1 MKMFKFYHTPKV
13 LRAFYPH
20 TVFTLP
26 NPNNEIVLTFD
37 DGPNPE
43 YTPRILEIL
52 DKYSLKAHFFF
63 LKGTAIEKYPEIA
76 NQIKDCGHGIG
87 NHFYNHNNMFLKPTR
102 IILQEIYNCSLV
114 IKEITGI
121 ETSFIRPPFGKINP
135 FAIRSLVNHE
145 YINVIWDVL
154 PYDFE
159 KPGVQNIVKNTLKYV
174 TNGSII
180 ALHDGGG
187 NRSQTIEAL
196 PRIIESL
203 QSKYKFVLLNCKNYD
218 FI

>member
-1 MKMFKFYHTPKV
+1 MFKFYHTPRI

-26 NPNNEIVLTFD
+26 NPENEIVLTFD
-37 DGPNPE
+37 DGPNPDC
-43 YTPRILEIL
+43 TPQILEIL
-52 DKYSLKAHFFF
+52 AKYSLKAHFF
-63 LKGTAIEKYPEIA
+63 LKGTAIEKYPVIA
-76 NQIKDCGHGIG
+76 NQIKDSGHGIG
-87 NHFYNHNNMFLKPTR
+87 NHFYNHHSMFLKPTR
-102 IILQEIYNCSLV
+102 KILQEIYNCSLV
-114 IKEITGI
+114 LKEITGL

-135 FAIRSLVNHE
+135 FAIKSLVNHE

-159 KPGVQNIVKNTLKYV
+159 NPGVDNIVKNTLKYV

-187 NRSQTIEAL
+187 DRSQTIAAL

-203 QSKYKFVLLNCKNYD
+203 NQHFVVWTKKKDWLLL
-218 FI
+218 